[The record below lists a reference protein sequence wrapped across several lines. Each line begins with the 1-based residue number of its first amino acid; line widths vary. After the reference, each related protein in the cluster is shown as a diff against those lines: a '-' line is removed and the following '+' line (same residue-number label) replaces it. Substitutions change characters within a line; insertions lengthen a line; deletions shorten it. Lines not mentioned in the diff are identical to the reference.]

1 MVTPTSPGGYAEA
14 KNSSAIRE
22 VLDSQTGD
30 RFPNRPIVK
39 FLRDGEQARLT
50 AAEVSLMP
58 RRPSSAEVAAA
69 LSVAPGAAR
78 PDHSVRP
85 DHNRQEAPTRAVPK
99 NPRTESA
106 NARPSATRTRGA
118 ARPLGLVPRLTRS
131 LTESVR
137 PPAKVQLM
145 GVRIDCVTEKQ
156 VIARVIASIRDGIG
170 GWVVTPN
177 VDHLRI
183 LSERP
188 DLLATVNEAS
198 LKIADGMPL
207 IWASRIQGT
216 PLPERVT
223 GAGLTASLAAAAA
236 KVGASIFL
244 LGGDPGDGEAA
255 AAVLGQL
262 NPGLKIAGILCPP
275 HGFENDS
282 LQMTEIG
289 KALRSAKPDLV
300 YTCFGFP
307 KDPLVISALG
317 QHLPSAWFLGL
328 GGSLAIVSGRT
339 RRAPRW
345 MQRIGMEWLWRLGL
359 EPRRLFRRYIVDDIP
374 FAFRLLVN
382 ALVQH

>member
-14 KNSSAIRE
+14 KNSSATIE

-39 FLRDGEQARLT
+39 ILREGEQPRLSG
-50 AAEVSLMP
+50 AEVSLIP
-58 RRPSSAEVAAA
+58 RRPSSAGVAAA

-85 DHNRQEAPTRAVPK
+85 DHDRQEAPARAVPK
-99 NPRTESA
+99 NPRAESA
-106 NARPSATRTRGA
+106 NARPTATRTRGA
-118 ARPLGLVPRLTRS
+118 ARPLGLVPRLRRS

-137 PPAKVQLM
+137 PPAKVRLM
-145 GVRIDCVTEKQ
+145 GVRMDCVTEKQ
-156 VIARVIASIRDGIG
+156 VIARVIANIRDGIG
-170 GWVVTPN
+170 GWIVTPN

-188 DLLATVNEAS
+188 DLLPTVNEAS

-244 LGGDPGDGEAA
+244 LGGNPGDGEAA
-255 AAVLGQL
+255 AAVLGRL

-289 KALRSAKPDLV
+289 NALRSAKPDLV

-307 KDPLVISALG
+307 KDPLVISALR
-317 QHLPSAWFLGL
+317 QNLPSAWFLGL

-339 RRAPRW
+339 KRAPRW
-345 MQRIGMEWLWRLGL
+345 MQRIGIEWLWRLGL
-359 EPRRLFRRYIVDDIP
+359 EPRRLSRRYIVNDIP
-374 FAFRLLVN
+374 FAIRLLTN

>member
-14 KNSSAIRE
+14 KNSSATRE

-39 FLRDGEQARLT
+39 FLRDGQQPRLT

-58 RRPSSAEVAAA
+58 RRPSAAEFAAA
-69 LSVAPGAAR
+69 LSVAPGAASADHSAR
-78 PDHSVRP
+78 PDH
-85 DHNRQEAPTRAVPK
+85 DRQEAPARAVPK
-99 NPRTESA
+99 NPRAESA
-106 NARPSATRTRGA
+106 NARPTATRTRGA

-131 LTESVR
+131 LTEPVR

-156 VIARVIASIRDGIG
+156 VIARVVASIRDGIG

-244 LGGDPGDGEAA
+244 LGGNPGDGEAA
-255 AAVLGQL
+255 SAVLGRL

-289 KALRSAKPDLV
+289 NALRSAKPDLV

-307 KDPLVISALG
+307 KDPLVISALR

-339 RRAPRW
+339 KRAPRW
-345 MQRIGMEWLWRLGL
+345 MQRIGIEWLWRLGL
-359 EPRRLFRRYIVDDIP
+359 EPRRLFRRYIVNDIP
-374 FAFRLLVN
+374 FAIRLLTN